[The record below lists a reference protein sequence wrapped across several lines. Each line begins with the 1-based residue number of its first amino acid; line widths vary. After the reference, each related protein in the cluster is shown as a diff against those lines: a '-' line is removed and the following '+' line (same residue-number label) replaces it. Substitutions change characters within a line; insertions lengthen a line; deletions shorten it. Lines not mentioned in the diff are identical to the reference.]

1 MTARDRIA
9 FCFGRNSG
17 SCYARKKPEQMKENK
32 ANSHRLWW
40 LFCLKK
46 TEETRGQSKGKG
58 KAIRL
63 ICGLFIAA

>member
-1 MTARDRIA
+1 
-9 FCFGRNSG
+9 
-17 SCYARKKPEQMKENK
+17 MKENK